1 MPLRFGENFL
11 YKMVEMSSLFPWSAL
26 PKKSV
31 CSVLNGLHLADRSG
45 FPSIHPFSC
54 HVPLSDS
61 FYISTELV
69 LKGDPSLDTEGEQT
83 SSMTAEEIG
92 NNGEYRK
99 CHGRTVTS
107 EMWNGSD

>member
-1 MPLRFGENFL
+1 
-11 YKMVEMSSLFPWSAL
+11 MVEMSSLFPWSAL